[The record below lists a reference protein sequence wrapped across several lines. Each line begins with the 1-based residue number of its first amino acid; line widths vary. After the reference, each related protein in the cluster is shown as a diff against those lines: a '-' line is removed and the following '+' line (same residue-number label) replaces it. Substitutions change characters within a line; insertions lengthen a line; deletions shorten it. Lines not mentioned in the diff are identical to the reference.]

1 MQPQTQTEAFIAGDL
16 QVEGPVSAQPDPVW
30 SFPLRLGF
38 RFGFIYLILYG
49 FPGPLAFIPGVNL
62 LFGWYEKAWKAL
74 VIWTGAHVLH
84 LSHPVQYI
92 FTGSGDTMHDYIQ
105 NGLTLVVALAGIAVW
120 SVLDRRRPN
129 YSYLYQWLRFYVRL
143 YLGATLLS
151 YGAYKVIKSQFA
163 YPYLTHLLEPYGN
176 SSPMGLLWTFMGY
189 STPYTIFAG
198 AVEMLG
204 GALLILP
211 RLTTL
216 GALVSAAAMTNVFL
230 LNMSYDVPVKIF
242 SLNLLLMS
250 CFLLLPELGR
260 LTNVFIL
267 NRATEPMVPPPLFRR
282 RWLVA
287 GLVAAQL
294 LFLAWCSGYDLYHSF
309 QQSKQYGDLAP
320 RPPLYGIYSV
330 DELTVDGQLRPPL
343 LTDATRWRYVTFD
356 VYNVISLVPPDGPVQ
371 RFRGKL
377 DDKAGTL
384 ELSKPSDKKWK
395 ADFKLEHQPRDIML
409 LSGTMDGKA
418 ITARLRKL
426 DYNSFLLNSRGF
438 HWISELPFN
447 R

>member
-1 MQPQTQTEAFIAGDL
+1 MQPQTQTEPLIENDL
-16 QVEGPVSAQPDPVW
+16 QIETPVSAQPGPAW
-30 SFPLRLGF
+30 SFPARLGF
-38 RFGFIYLILYG
+38 RFGFIYFVLYG
-49 FPGPLAFIPGVNL
+49 FPGPLAFIPGVNS
-62 LFGWYEKAWKAL
+62 LFGWYEKLWKVL
-74 VIWTGAHVLH
+74 VIWSGAHVLH

-92 FTGSGDTMHDYIQ
+92 LTGSGDTLHDYIQ
-105 NGLTLVVALAGIAVW
+105 NGLTLAFALLGMALW
-120 SVLDRRRPN
+120 SVLDRRRPH
-129 YSYLYQWLRFYVRL
+129 YTYLYQWLRFYVRL

-151 YGAYKVIKSQFA
+151 YGGYKVIKSQFP
-163 YPYLTHLLEPYGN
+163 YPYLTRLLEPYGN

-250 CFLLLPELGR
+250 CFLLLPDLRR
-260 LTNVFIL
+260 LANLFIL
-267 NRATEPMVPPPLFRR
+267 NHATEPEVPPPLFRR
-282 RWLVA
+282 RWLA
-287 GLVAAQL
+287 LSLVALQL
-294 LFLAWCSGYDLYHSF
+294 LLLAWCSGYDLYQSYSG
-309 QQSKQYGDLAP
+309 SKQYGDLAP
-320 RPPLYGIYSV
+320 RPPLYGIYNV
-330 DELTVDGQLRPPL
+330 DELTIDGQVRPPL
-343 LTDATRWRYVTFD
+343 FTDATRWRYMTFD
-356 VYNVISLVPPDGPVQ
+356 LFNVISLVPPEGAVQ
-371 RFRGKL
+371 RFLGKL

-384 ELSKPSDKKWK
+384 ELTRPSDQKWK
-395 ADFKLEHQPRDIML
+395 ADFKLERQPHDGLL

-418 ITARLRKL
+418 ITAKLRKL
-426 DYNSFLLNSRGF
+426 DYNSFVLNSRGF
-438 HWISELPFN
+438 HWINELPFN